1 MGRVSILR
9 STRSRWETR
18 GNTGREDEESWK
30 SGENDLISM
39 EWLIPYWT
47 CSNPTL
53 RLPQRER
60 KTKHNVKNKQRSKKS
75 RCAQTRTFFINVERD
90 AIVDER

>member
-1 MGRVSILR
+1 MGQVSILR

-39 EWLIPYWT
+39 EWLY
-47 CSNPTL
+47 
-53 RLPQRER
+53 
-60 KTKHNVKNKQRSKKS
+60 VKNKQRSKKS